1 MVTFDQHLEVFNLSM
16 LQSMPIRTFLKEEY
30 KNVYKM
36 NLNSCNIIDEVVF
49 WWYAVVDFVLYNW
62 SWLNTVFV

>member
-49 WWYAVVDFVLYNW
+49 
-62 SWLNTVFV
+62 